1 MSLYRDRAVVLRTY
15 DLREADRIIV
25 MMTENHGKVRAV
37 AKGVRKTTSKFGARL
52 EPLSHIDVLLS
63 TSGKELDIV
72 SQVEL
77 ISSARG
83 LYTDLDRLTRGLAML
98 EAVDQ
103 LGMDREPTT
112 HLYKMLAGALT
123 WLNDNDSTLVLAA
136 FYFKLLVVEGVGA
149 QVESC
154 VGCGKNSDQLVAF
167 DMFKG
172 GGQCRDCRTGTNL
185 SPAAFKIIQDIVG
198 GQLNGVLAMSENV
211 ATREVSELATHCM
224 EHHLERKLRSVAVF
238 EHPER

>member
-1 MSLYRDRAVVLRTY
+1 
-15 DLREADRIIV
+15 

-63 TSGKELDIV
+63 TTGKDLDIV

-77 ISSARG
+77 VSSARG

-103 LGMDREPTT
+103 LGMDREPTSY
-112 HLYKMLAGALT
+112 LYKMLAGALT
-123 WLNDNDSTLVLAA
+123 WLNENDSSLVLAA

-149 QVESC
+149 QVDNC
-154 VGCGKNSDQLVAF
+154 VGCGASNEQLVAF

-172 GGQCRDCRTGTNL
+172 GGQCRDCRTG
-185 SPAAFKIIQDIVG
+185 
-198 GQLNGVLAMSENV
+198 LNRVLALSENF

-224 EHHLERKLRSVAVF
+224 EHHLERKLRSVSVF

>member
-1 MSLYRDRAVVLRTY
+1 MSLYRDKAVVLRTY

-37 AKGVRKTTSKFGARL
+37 AKGVRKTSSKFGARL

-63 TSGKELDIV
+63 TSGKDLDIV
-72 SQVEL
+72 SQVDL
-77 ISSARG
+77 VSSARG

-103 LGMDREPTT
+103 LGMDREPTV

-123 WLNDNDSTLVLAA
+123 WLADNDSSLVLAA

-149 QVESC
+149 HVDSC
-154 VGCGKNSDQLVAF
+154 VECGASTDQLVAF
-167 DMFKG
+167 D
-172 GGQCRDCRTGTNL
+172 QCRECRTGTTL
-185 SPAAFKIIQDIVG
+185 SQQAFEIIYKIVG
-198 GQLNGVLAMSENV
+198 GQLNQVLALPDSS
-211 ATREVSELATHCM
+211 ATREVSDLATHCM